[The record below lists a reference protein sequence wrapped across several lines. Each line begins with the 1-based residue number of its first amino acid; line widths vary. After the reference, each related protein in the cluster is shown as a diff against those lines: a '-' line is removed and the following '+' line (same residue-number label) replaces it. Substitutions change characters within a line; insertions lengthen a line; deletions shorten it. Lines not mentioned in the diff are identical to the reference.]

1 MAPMSWNGDEYQ
13 ARFDALAASGKD
25 MHGEATFVR
34 AYEPVSA
41 LDAGCGTGRVAIEL
55 ARHEIDV
62 TGVDVDTS
70 MLATARSKSADVEW
84 VEADLRHF
92 DLGRTF
98 DVVVMAGNVP
108 LFTPAGTQSELIA
121 AVARHVDE
129 AGVLVAGFSTDWAD
143 RPYDTEAYD
152 SHCAAAGLVLA
163 ERFSTW
169 DRQPW
174 TPASNYAVSVHRRAR
189 LPG

>member
-1 MAPMSWNGDEYQ
+1 MSWSGDEYQ
-13 ARFDALAASGKD
+13 ARFDALAAAGKD
-25 MHGEATFVR
+25 MHGEARFVR
-34 AYEPVSA
+34 AYEPATV

-55 ARHEIDV
+55 ARHGIEV

-70 MLATARSKSADVEW
+70 MLATARSKPSDVEW
-84 VEADLRHF
+84 IEADLRDF

-108 LFTPAGTQSELIA
+108 LFTPAGTQAELVA
-121 AVARHVDE
+121 AVARHVGPV
-129 AGVLVAGFSTDWAD
+129 GVLVAGFSTDWAD

-152 SHCAAAGLVLA
+152 AHCAAAGLVLA

-174 TPASNYAVSVHRRAR
+174 TPASNYAVSVHRPAR